1 MLPSDLINMALDH
14 QWLALSA
21 VVLGAIV
28 RVLKD
33 DSRILTIP
41 APFRPWLAFG
51 LGSVAACLQL
61 VVDGAGWQEAVTTAI
76 VAPALAI
83 IGHHLGIEMLRGG
96 KEIPVPV
103 LTKRPE
109 DES

>member
-1 MLPSDLINMALDH
+1 MLPSDLITLALDH

-21 VVLGAIV
+21 VVLGAVV

-33 DSRILTIP
+33 DSRLATIP
-41 APFRPWLAFG
+41 AHVRPWLAFG
-51 LGSVAACLQL
+51 LGAAAACLQFL
-61 VVDGAGWQEAVTTAI
+61 VEGVGLKEALTTTIA
-76 VAPALAI
+76 APLLAI

-103 LTKRPE
+103 LTKKA
-109 DES
+109 DQ